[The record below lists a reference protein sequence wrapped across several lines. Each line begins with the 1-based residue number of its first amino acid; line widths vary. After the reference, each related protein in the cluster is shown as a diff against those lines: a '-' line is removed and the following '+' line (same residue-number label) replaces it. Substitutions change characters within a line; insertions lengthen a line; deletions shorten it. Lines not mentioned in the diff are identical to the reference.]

1 MLCRKYIISDVRI
14 VGIFI
19 NKLYIVDINNNL
31 LKLNDDEKEIIF
43 KKYLFVN
50 KFLKEEFVVIVK
62 IDVYF
67 LLLCKLYFSNV
78 IY

>member
-1 MLCRKYIISDVRI
+1 MLCRKNIFSDVRI

-19 NKLYIVDINNNL
+19 NKLYIVDIDNNL

>member
-19 NKLYIVDINNNL
+19 NKLYIVDINDNL

-43 KKYLFVN
+43 KKYLFFN
-50 KFLKEEFVVIVK
+50 IFFKEEFVVIMK

>member
-19 NKLYIVDINNNL
+19 NKLYIVDINNKL
-31 LKLNDDEKEIIF
+31 LKLNDDEKERIF
-43 KKYLFVN
+43 KKYLFFN
-50 KFLKEEFVVIVK
+50 KFFKEEFVVIMK

>member
-14 VGIFI
+14 VGFFI

-43 KKYLFVN
+43 KKYLFFN
-50 KFLKEEFVVIVK
+50 IFFKEEFVVIMK

>member
-43 KKYLFVN
+43 KKYLFFN
-50 KFLKEEFVVIVK
+50 KFFKEEFVVIMK

>member
-50 KFLKEEFVVIVK
+50 KFFKEEFVVIIK

>member
-1 MLCRKYIISDVRI
+1 MLCRKYIFSDVRI

-19 NKLYIVDINNNL
+19 NKLYIVDINDNL

-50 KFLKEEFVVIVK
+50 KFFKEEFVVIIK

>member
-19 NKLYIVDINNNL
+19 NKLYIVDIDNNL

>member
-14 VGIFI
+14 VGVFI

-43 KKYLFVN
+43 KNYLFVN
-50 KFLKEEFVVIVK
+50 KFFKEEFVVIIK

-67 LLLCKLYFSNV
+67 LLFCKLYFSNF

>member
-31 LKLNDDEKEIIF
+31 LKLNDDEKKIIF
-43 KKYLFVN
+43 KKYLFFN
-50 KFLKEEFVVIVK
+50 IFFKEEFVVIMK